1 MKRLMVELTL
11 AEGITVALGGMAGA
25 LAKDC
30 LVDNALELPF
40 KKEGKLYL
48 GFIGAA
54 VVGAFIG
61 YVIDGSLV
69 TAMMAGYTGK
79 GVLEQLL
86 KKPISKEDVV

>member
-1 MKRLMVELTL
+1 MNELTL
-11 AEGITVALGGMAGA
+11 AEGITVALGGMLGA
-25 LAKDC
+25 FMKDC

-40 KKEGKLYL
+40 KKDGKLYL

-86 KKPISKEDVV
+86 SKPVSKEDVM